1 MLFIGDGV
9 LLLLTPSAIDGD
21 LGEFYMANTTILLR
35 EDIDNVGGRGEI
47 VKVKA
52 GYARNYLLP
61 HGFASLATKG
71 NVKQI
76 EQERSALLKR
86 VAIEK
91 ATAEAQ
97 RGQMESLTLEFVRK
111 AGEHGTL
118 FGSVT
123 SMDVAEALQKKGYE
137 IDRRKIV
144 MKDAIKETGEY
155 TVNVKLHREVT
166 LTVPVTV
173 TAEGGEPELKPE
185 RKAKK
190 EPKPAVEEPKSEEP
204 KAEAPAEEISA
215 EAPAEEVVA
224 KEAAPVDDE
233 SAAAEAFSDAEEAA
247 QEGETAEETP
257 AA

>member
-1 MLFIGDGV
+1 
-9 LLLLTPSAIDGD
+9 
-21 LGEFYMANTTILLR
+21 MANTTILLR
-35 EDIDNVGGRGEI
+35 EDIEHVGGRGEI

-61 HGFASLATKG
+61 QGYATLATKG

-76 EQERSALLKR
+76 EQERAALLKKAAVER
-86 VAIEK
+86 
-91 ATAEAQ
+91 ATAE
-97 RGQMESLTLEFVRK
+97 GQKEQMGNIALSFERK

-123 SMDVAEALQKKGYE
+123 TMDVAEALNAKGYE

-166 LTVPVTV
+166 LTIPVTV
-173 TAEGGEPELKPE
+173 TAEGGETEAKPD

-190 EPKPAVEEPKSEEP
+190 GADAKSEAPAPE
-204 KAEAPAEEISA
+204 AASVEEAPAESA
-215 EAPAEEVVA
+215 AADAPAEQTE
-224 KEAAPVDDE
+224 D
-233 SAAAEAFSDAEEAA
+233 
-247 QEGETAEETP
+247 
-257 AA
+257 